1 MYKEKMEANVLLK
14 IHKDLEF
21 IKQKV
26 IVMDNELEDISKDL
40 HIVRPDYLK
49 KLEKIQRG
57 KFSSFNSKEKF
68 LEFLDNEI

>member
-1 MYKEKMEANVLLK
+1 METNVLIK

-26 IVMDNELEDISKDL
+26 VVMDNVLEDISKDL
-40 HIVRPDYLK
+40 HIVRPEYLK
-49 KLEKIQRG
+49 KLEKIQKE
-57 KFSSFNSKEKF
+57 KFHSFNSKEEF

>member
-1 MYKEKMEANVLLK
+1 METNVLIK

-26 IVMDNELEDISKDL
+26 VVMDNELEDISKDL
-40 HIVRPDYLK
+40 HIVRPEYLK
-49 KLEKIQRG
+49 KLEKIQKE
-57 KFSSFNSKEKF
+57 KFHSFNSKEEF

>member
-1 MYKEKMEANVLLK
+1 METNVLIK

-26 IVMDNELEDISKDL
+26 VVMDNELEDISKDL
-40 HIVRPDYLK
+40 HIVRPGYLK
-49 KLEKIQRG
+49 KLEKIQKE
-57 KFSSFNSKEKF
+57 KFHSFNSKEEF

>member
-1 MYKEKMEANVLLK
+1 METNVLIK

-26 IVMDNELEDISKDL
+26 VVMDNELEDISKDL
-40 HIVRPDYLK
+40 HIVRPEYLK
-49 KLEKIQRG
+49 KLEKIQKE
-57 KFSSFNSKEKF
+57 KFNSFNSKEEF

>member
-1 MYKEKMEANVLLK
+1 METNVLIK

-26 IVMDNELEDISKDL
+26 VVIDNELEDISKDL
-40 HIVRPDYLK
+40 HIVRPEYLK
-49 KLEKIQRG
+49 KLEKIQKE
-57 KFSSFNSKEKF
+57 KFHSFNSKEEF

>member
-1 MYKEKMEANVLLK
+1 METNVLIK

-26 IVMDNELEDISKDL
+26 VVIDNELEDISKDL
-40 HIVRPDYLK
+40 HIVRPEYLK
-49 KLEKIQRG
+49 KLEKIQQG
-57 KFSSFNSKEKF
+57 KFHSFDSKEKF